1 MIKDKKFIHQ
11 LLWLLAG
18 ILPWGFGGFLVH
30 TAQSMAV
37 GTLAYWGM
45 GLLVPFLFFLFQ
57 KKGYGSEWGALRAA
71 AHLPLWISFIILQ
84 MVIFWSYLPMA
95 DKAFKESPIPISIS
109 IAFFAVLTFFAV
121 SAIVLDYVLPALY
134 EKLAEKGGRWKV
146 WLGAA
151 YFSGLIPGFAILSFL
166 GLYYANGMR
175 LDPFTA
181 SFFLLEVFSF
191 VFYGKI
197 ILGMMT
203 FGIYLFL
210 ALSGTKG
217 RRITACA
224 FSGIFWLMLLYIPMV
239 ISLHLPQAG
248 WQSYMDPS
256 YLPMLPFVSDLWL
269 AGIAIWG
276 GEKVTEW
283 IFEK

>member
-1 MIKDKKFIHQ
+1 MEFKTFVFYVLATVLVFASLRVVTLRNPVHAALHLILAFFSASGIWI
-11 LLWLLAG
+11 LLQAEFLA
-18 ILPWGFGGFLVH
+18 IVLVLVYVG
-30 TAQSMAV
+30 AV
-37 GTLAYWGM
+37 MVL
-45 GLLVPFLFFLFQ
+45 FLFVVMLLDIDL
-57 KKGYGSEWGALRAA
+57 ARLREG
-71 AHLPLWISFIILQ
+71 
-84 MVIFWSYLPMA
+84 FWSYLPMA
-95 DKAFKESPIPISIS
+95 DKAFKESPIPISI
-109 IAFFAVLTFFAV
+109 AFFIVLTLFAGA
-121 SAIVLDYVLPALY
+121 AIMLDYLLPSLY
-134 EKLAEKGGRWKV
+134 EKLSEKGACRKV

-217 RRITACA
+217 RRITVCA

-239 ISLHLPQAG
+239 ISLHLPQAS
-248 WQSYMDPS
+248 WQVYMDPS
-256 YLPMLPFVSDLWL
+256 YLPMIPFVSDLWL
-269 AGIAIWG
+269 TGIAIWG
-276 GEKVTEW
+276 GKKVTEW
-283 IFEK
+283 IFR